1 VAKRRKKSAASKKP
15 AKNKANAQPK
25 KNTSAKKSPTKRNKG
40 KKRRGTAAPAKAA
53 SRAGSAT
60 LLPPKGPRTTARRRE
75 TKDIVGEAATTSDRG
90 IAGIDGVRTIIQADQ
105 APGGS
110 CPMQTGEHVPPIH
123 ATQIAKG
130 ADEKEDRLEEIRDRL
145 SDSGKVEVDR
155 GALLWAGTSR
165 LPRTAIVG
173 RALHDLRSFTAEL
186 ASKRGTAVSICS
198 KIQARNA
205 AHLRAAIL
213 NTLASAKPQERI
225 DAALV
230 GYLNKA
236 WAVLEKLLYLE
247 AAPRAG
253 VYLNEEGQRVFN
265 GFPDWEDVD
274 EPWPTK
280 PTRPPTRPRS

>member
-1 VAKRRKKSAASKKP
+1 MAQRRKKPTTSKKP
-15 AKNKANAQPK
+15 AKKKAGTRSK
-25 KNTSAKKSPTKRNKG
+25 KPASAKTHSMKRKKG
-40 KKRRGTAAPAKAA
+40 VKRGGTAVPDKAA
-53 SRAGSAT
+53 SRAGSLT
-60 LLPPKGPRTTARRRE
+60 LLPPKGPRTMARRRE
-75 TKDIVGEAATTSDRG
+75 TKDIVGEAVTTSDRG
-90 IAGIDGVRTIIQADQ
+90 IAGIDGVRTINHADR

-110 CPMQTGEHVPPIH
+110 CPMQTGEHVPPTH
-123 ATQIAKG
+123 AAQIAEG
-130 ADEKEDRLEEIRDRL
+130 AADREDRLEEIRDRL

-155 GALLWAGTSR
+155 DALWWAGTAR
-165 LPRTAIVG
+165 LPRAAIVG
-173 RALHDLRSFTAEL
+173 RALHDLKSFTAEL
-186 ASKRGTAVSICS
+186 ASKRGTSVSICS